1 MKKIIILLLLAALM
15 FVSMSFSAGGA
26 EVSGGPEEKQI
37 TEFARG
43 LPEDF
48 EAMRRESKKIRD
60 LLIKKR
66 NELLDG
72 KEAVVRI
79 YDNWEEDR
87 TEYKERYVQLEGNEI
102 ILDFDDVS
110 EDSFVVAL
118 RESQDDENVRKYIYD
133 YIYASRYK
141 KGLTFKLSG
150 GGSFPYTINFQDAIG
165 KPLSGGIVKIFLFSK
180 ELGKES
186 RILVREVELDETGVF
201 KGPSTNGELDR
212 FYVQVSRPGNY
223 GYFETDSE
231 ALDFHRLFFS
241 ESTKTLRMPWMSE
254 GTKGYEA
261 SIFGIVVDDTNQPIS
276 DVSIKSNA
284 VRRPDGEII
293 RGGGGGNNRYEILTD
308 EEGFFEFYL
317 PTENNEYIPMKSEYF
332 IEAEAPKELGL
343 MRYDGKITNGSEHTI
358 KLNDYGYYH
367 TFVFR
372 DKDGP
377 ISDFERLKHI
387 RLVVYREEGGSVIYE
402 YKDWS
407 EGGYFPAG
415 FYKAES
421 YGDFEFK
428 RLEVTKDSPEEL
440 IFEFKDE
447 IVYSGKVVNGV
458 TKEPIKGAFVIAK
471 KGYVG
476 GYGKNFSYITTEQW
490 GRLHSLGDAFS
501 VDKKLF
507 DKFQIGGEIDEDG
520 FATHADEKDFPEEY
534 GILLPV
540 GRFCDFS
547 KGVRTNSEGKFEMRV
562 EAGGTFY
569 SFLVFEEDYLGVELL
584 RQFLSPDSEN
594 HYTLPVIPLF
604 PSAKVLVDLV
614 PKGKGFNVFAS
625 WIIDV
630 NNLPEWAGRPGAEV
644 WYGESGHMEEL
655 NVTDT
660 NEDFE
665 LERSYGESS
674 MNVKAILFYMVYDAL
689 TTNSFSF
696 FGIPVRIYRTYEPT
710 WAGTP
715 DTFDPNEDIV
725 WLNEPF
731 EEPREDP
738 NRVPS
743 FYEVYTEVFCDFTYQ
758 EEMYSK
764 RGCIINV
771 PAGMDLKLR
780 IDKCFNTAIKWDT
793 YFSGQIPKLKQGQT
807 LDLGVGEL
815 KVAPKVFVKV
825 VDSVGKPLEG
835 IAVEHWYKKVG
846 RVHTEKSNK
855 EGVAAFYVRYNCY
868 GKFIVGSEKDGEG
881 LYEAIAYKM
890 GGAADAGGEFTM
902 TLSTKILDHLY
913 KK

>member
-1 MKKIIILLLLAALM
+1 M
-15 FVSMSFSAGGA
+15 
-26 EVSGGPEEKQI
+26 
-37 TEFARG
+37 
-43 LPEDF
+43 
-48 EAMRRESKKIRD
+48 
-60 LLIKKR
+60 
-66 NELLDG
+66 
-72 KEAVVRI
+72 RI

-87 TEYKERYVQLEGNEI
+87 TEYKERYVRLEGNQI

-110 EDSFVVAL
+110 EDAFVVAL
-118 RESQDDENVRKYIYD
+118 KESQEDEYVIQYISKYIY
-133 YIYASRYK
+133 AGRYK

-150 GGSFPYTINFQDAIG
+150 GGSFPYTINFQDAFG
-165 KPLSGGIVKIFLFSK
+165 KPLSGGIVKIYLYSK
-180 ELGKES
+180 ELGNES

-223 GYFETDSE
+223 GYFEADSD
-231 ALDFHRLFFS
+231 ALDFYRLFFS
-241 ESTKTLRMPWMSE
+241 KSSATLRIPWMSE

-261 SIFGIVVDDTNQPIS
+261 SIFGVVVDDSNQPIS
-276 DVSIKSNA
+276 GVSIECNA
-284 VRRPDGEII
+284 VRRPDGEMIWAGGD
-293 RGGGGGNNRYEILTD
+293 RGRYEILTD
-308 EEGFFEFYL
+308 EEGFFELYL
-317 PTENNEYIPMKSEYF
+317 PTENNEYIPLKSEYF
-332 IEAEAPKELGL
+332 IEAEAPRELGL

-387 RLVVYREEGGSVIYE
+387 SVVVYREEGGSVIYE
-402 YKDWS
+402 YKDWI
-407 EGGYFPAG
+407 EGGYYPAG

-440 IFEFKDE
+440 VFEFKDE
-447 IVYSGKVVNGV
+447 IVYSGKVVNGI

-614 PKGKGFNVFAS
+614 PKRRGFNVFAS

-630 NNLPEWAGRPGAEV
+630 NNLPEWAGRPGAAV
-644 WYGESGHMEEL
+644 WYGESGWPEEL
-655 NVTDT
+655 DT
-660 NEDFE
+660 ADSNEDIE
-665 LERSYGESS
+665 WEPSDIEAG
-674 MNVKAILFYMVYDAL
+674 MNIKAILFYMLYDAL
-689 TTNSFSF
+689 ATNTFSF
-696 FGIPVRIYRTYEPT
+696 FGIPVRVYRTYEPT
-710 WAGTP
+710 WTGTA

-743 FYEVYTEVFCDFTYQ
+743 FYELYTGVFCDFTYQ

-780 IDKCFNTAIKWDT
+780 IDKCFNTDVKWDT
-793 YFSGQIPKLKQGQT
+793 YFSGEIPKLKQGQT

-815 KVAPKVFVKV
+815 KVAPRVFVKV
-825 VDSVGKPLEG
+825 VDSAGEPIEG

-846 RVHTEKSNK
+846 RLYTEKTNK
-855 EGVAAFYVRYNCY
+855 EGIAAFYVRYNSY

-881 LYEAIAYKM
+881 LYEGIAYKI
-890 GGAADAGGEFTM
+890 GGEEDTGGEFTM
-902 TLSTKILDHLY
+902 TLSKKILDHLY